1 MYLISTLLEN
11 KTLTT
16 NVLQLKQKI
25 PLHQVL
31 RKKWLLVSLEKEDNE
46 LLITTYI
53 IYIHIHYK
61 YIVYKYISMINLVN
75 KRKLCIKQQ

>member
-1 MYLISTLLEN
+1 MEFLYLISTLLEN

-16 NVLQLKQKI
+16 NVLKLKQKI

-53 IYIHIHYK
+53 IHISIFK
-61 YIVYKYISMINLVN
+61 
-75 KRKLCIKQQ
+75 